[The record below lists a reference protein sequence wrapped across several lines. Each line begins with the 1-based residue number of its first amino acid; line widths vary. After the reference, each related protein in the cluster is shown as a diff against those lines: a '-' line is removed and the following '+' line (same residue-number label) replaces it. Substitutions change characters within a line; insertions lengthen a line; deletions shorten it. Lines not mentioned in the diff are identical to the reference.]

1 MRDFVAMSQ
10 KAVFVDKDGT
20 LIENRPFNRSPEHI
34 EWLPGTMEGLR
45 LLHRSG
51 YALIVVSN
59 QGEIAHGRF
68 TVEDLL
74 REELALR
81 AELAKFEV
89 PLAGYYYCPHDPEG
103 DVPLFNMDCYCR
115 KPNPGLL
122 IQAANELHVN
132 LTQSWMIGDILHDV
146 EAGRAAG
153 CRTILLT
160 NGNETEWHLTP
171 LRWPNLIADE
181 VFEAARLI
189 VFTDLIATGER
200 HCFQDDGLK
209 ES

>member
-1 MRDFVAMSQ
+1 MKR

-20 LIENRPFNRSPEHI
+20 LIEDHPFDRSPEHI
-34 EWLPGTMEGLR
+34 EWMPGTIEGLR
-45 LLHRSG
+45 RLHALS

-59 QGEIAHGRF
+59 QGGVAYGRF

-74 REELALR
+74 REELSLR
-81 AELAKFEV
+81 AELAQFGV
-89 PLAGYYYCPHDPEG
+89 PLAGYYYCPHHPQG
-103 DVPLFNMDCYCR
+103 SVPPFSIDCYCR

-122 IQAANELHVN
+122 IQAAHDLNVD

-160 NGNETEWHLTP
+160 NGNETEWNLTP
-171 LRWPNLIADE
+171 SRWPDFIADE
-181 VFEAARLI
+181 VLEAARLI
-189 VFTDLIATGER
+189 TFTGHIAAGER
-200 HCFQDDGLK
+200 PRSQGGDRKGP
-209 ES
+209 E

>member
-1 MRDFVAMSQ
+1 MKR
-10 KAVFVDKDGT
+10 KAVFLDKDGT
-20 LIENRPFNRSPEHI
+20 LIEDRPFDRTPEQI
-34 EWLPGTMEGLR
+34 EWMPGTIDGLR
-45 LLHRSG
+45 RLHALG

-59 QGEIAHGRF
+59 QGGVAYGRF

-74 REELALR
+74 GEELGLR
-81 AELAKFEV
+81 AELAQFGV
-89 PLAGYYYCPHDPEG
+89 PLTGYYYCPHHPQG
-103 DVPLFNMDCYCR
+103 SVPPFSVNCPCR

-122 IQAANELHVN
+122 IQAAHDLNVD

-160 NGNETEWHLTP
+160 NGNETEWNLTP
-171 LRWPNLIADE
+171 ARWPDFIADE

-189 VFTDLIATGER
+189 TFTDLIAPTNDRVHKTTDQGAPNDEY
-200 HCFQDDGLK
+200 D
-209 ES
+209 